1 MVWSKL
7 KERFESQVATPLRGR
22 LRVHVTRYTKSAMDV
37 GRGWITLDGREI
49 VSVQIPSFY
58 SFNFQFRTETLDF
71 GKAIYE
77 YLSLPIEE
85 ALASSDEL
93 IAGFALL
100 DRRVGKRTL
109 AKIKADQLHA
119 FARILYDVRR
129 AAEGRLALPEQRLG
143 VPMSG
148 PAKAGLF
155 LYAKDLARLA
165 GFYESVLGM
174 TRIRA
179 SDELV
184 VLQSPDIQ
192 LVVHAIPPHIAQ
204 TITIAS
210 PPQRRTN
217 TALKFFFTVASLGA
231 AEEAARS
238 LGGEVDSEE
247 WQGPGFR
254 VRNAYD
260 PEGNVF
266 QVRESIP

>member
-1 MVWSKL
+1 MAWSKL
-7 KERFESQVATPLRGR
+7 KERFEAQVATPLRGR
-22 LRVHVTRYTKSAMDV
+22 LRVHVTSYTKSAMDV

-58 SFNFQFRTETLDF
+58 SLNFQFRTETLDF
-71 GKAIYE
+71 GKAVYE

-129 AAEGRLALPEQRLG
+129 ASLALPEQRSG

-174 TRIRA
+174 TRIHA

-184 VLQSPDIQ
+184 VLLSPDIQ
-192 LVVHAIPPHIAQ
+192 LVVHAIPPQIAQ
-204 TITIAS
+204 TITITS
-210 PPQRRTN
+210 PPQRRAN
-217 TALKFFFTVASLGA
+217 VALKFFFTVASLGA
-231 AEEAARS
+231 AEEAARG
-238 LGGEVDSEE
+238 LGGEVDAEE

-254 VRNAYD
+254 VRNACD

-266 QVRESIP
+266 QLRESIP